1 MQCRQNVH
9 GRRLIQDPTI
19 MKAGR
24 KRLELTAKESEIM
37 QMLWDEG
44 PLFVREMLE
53 RYSDPRPHFNTVSTT
68 VRIMEEKG
76 LVGHEVLGNSHRYY
90 AIARKED
97 FRSKS
102 FAALIRDYFGN
113 SYKSAVSALAEEEKI
128 SVEELREIID
138 IIERR
143 QSGR

>member
-1 MQCRQNVH
+1 
-9 GRRLIQDPTI
+9 
-19 MKAGR
+19 MK
-24 KRLELTAKESEIM
+24 
-37 QMLWDEG
+37 MLWERG

-53 RYSDPRPHFNTVSTT
+53 LYPEPRPHFNTVSTI

-76 LVGHEVLGNSHRYY
+76 LVGHEVFGNSHRYF
-90 AIARKED
+90 AVARKEE

-113 SYKSAVSALAEEEKI
+113 SYKNAVSALAEEEKI

-138 IIERR
+138 IIERK
-143 QSGR
+143 QSER

>member
-1 MQCRQNVH
+1 
-9 GRRLIQDPTI
+9 
-19 MKAGR
+19 MKPGR
-24 KRLELTAKESEIM
+24 KRQELTAKEAEIM
-37 QMLWDEG
+37 KMLWERG

-53 RYSDPRPHFNTVSTT
+53 LYPEPRPHFNTVSTI

-76 LVGHEVLGNSHRYY
+76 LVGHEVFGNSHRYF
-90 AIARKED
+90 AVARKEE

-113 SYKSAVSALAEEEKI
+113 SYKNAVSALAEEEKI

-138 IIERR
+138 IIERK
-143 QSGR
+143 QSER

>member
-1 MQCRQNVH
+1 
-9 GRRLIQDPTI
+9 

-24 KRLELTAKESEIM
+24 KRQELTTKESEIM
-37 QMLWDEG
+37 QMLWDKG
-44 PLFVREMLE
+44 PMFVREMLE
-53 RYSDPRPHFNTVSTT
+53 CYPDPRPHFNTVSTT

-90 AIARKED
+90 ALARKEE
-97 FRSKS
+97 FLSRS

-128 SVEELREIID
+128 SVDELREIID

-143 QSGR
+143 QGGK